1 MKTRG
6 RGYYST
12 ITEVALKMKGS
23 GELLQVD
30 DGIGIISNNIS
41 SASLG
46 ASVEVTSS
54 YVKIT
59 FPTPAG
65 DSYIKINLNSYGI
78 SIQVYGI
85 GYTFGGSEGMLGSWD
100 NGGVN
105 FQNGTAF
112 DLSGGYAD
120 VKARSFELAESW
132 AVPLGANNY
141 LPNPSDICVPES
153 VCLPDDTDWGS
164 TRRLEDKE
172 VVPGCDKSCFE
183 TPLKDMCFTDLAL
196 SLEDGTMPCSESFA
210 LDSVEIFQCYE
221 VLQSKSGVDTTW
233 ACQETYVNPDIVRE
247 TLANF
252 RPQGSEMCMA
262 NDDTCAKLGGYC
274 APDCV
279 DGPSTVCV
287 PFLCSSAK
295 PVKEIES
302 ALEKK
307 ETKAPKGDRRLKK
320 GKNDDEE
327 KMPKASKTPKATKS
341 PKSSIECMC
350 KVQRFI

>member
-12 ITEVALKMKGS
+12 ITEVALKMKAS
-23 GELLQVD
+23 GEFLTVD
-30 DGIGIISNNIS
+30 GTNVVNSITT
-41 SASLG
+41 ASLG
-46 ASVEVTSS
+46 AVVTQTSN
-54 YVKIT
+54 YVKIN
-59 FPTPAG
+59 FPTLAG

-85 GYTFGGSEGMLGSWD
+85 GYIFGGSEGMLGSWD

-141 LPNPSDICVPES
+141 LPNPSDTCVPES
-153 VCLPDDTDWGS
+153 VCLAGDTDCDT
-164 TRRLEDKE
+164 TRRLEVKD
-172 VVPGCDKSCFE
+172 VVPGCNKSCFE

-196 SLEDGTMPCSESFA
+196 SINETPCKDSFA
-210 LDSVEIFQCYE
+210 LDSLEIFQCYE
-221 VLQSKSGVDTTW
+221 ALQSKTGVDTTW
-233 ACQETYVNPDIVRE
+233 ACQETYINPVIVRE

-262 NDDTCAKLGGYC
+262 DDDICAKLGGYC

-287 PFLCSSAK
+287 PGLCSSAK
-295 PVKEIES
+295 PVKEMES
-302 ALEKK
+302 ASEKK

-327 KMPKASKTPKATKS
+327 KMPKASKAPKATKS
-341 PKSSIECMC
+341 PKSSVECMC
-350 KVQRFI
+350 KVERF